1 MTKQECVNLIKLLKY
16 CYPAFF
22 KTRTKE
28 QFVNFANAFISEFEE
43 FDYKLADHAINKL
56 ISKRY
61 KEKNKYCPNI
71 IEMKQSVIECMMSVS
86 LEVIDKIRK
95 EGYFK
100 VGISETG
107 DEAEKREADR
117 YIRVLDSLVDGHLLD
132 IIRKEIEYRMDNIEE
147 YKKYKGI
154 LLLKYL

>member
-1 MTKQECVNLIKLLKY
+1 MTKQESVKLLKFLKE

-28 QFVNFANAFISEFEE
+28 QFVNFVNTFISEFKE
-43 FDYKLADHAINKL
+43 FDYKLVDYAIDKL

-61 KEKNKYCPNI
+61 KEKNRYCPNI
-71 IEMKQSVIECMMSVS
+71 IEMKQSVISCMTSVV
-86 LEVIDKIRK
+86 LEVIDKIRA

>member
-1 MTKQECVNLIKLLKY
+1 
-16 CYPAFF
+16 
-22 KTRTKE
+22 
-28 QFVNFANAFISEFEE
+28 
-43 FDYKLADHAINKL
+43 
-56 ISKRY
+56 
-61 KEKNKYCPNI
+61 
-71 IEMKQSVIECMMSVS
+71 MKQSVIECMMSVS

-132 IIRKEIEYRMDNIEE
+132 IIRKEIEYRMDNVEE

-154 LLLKYL
+154 LLLQYL

>member
-1 MTKQECVNLIKLLKY
+1 MTKQESVKLLKFLKE

-28 QFVNFANAFISEFEE
+28 QFVNFVNTFISEFKE
-43 FDYKLADHAINKL
+43 FDYKLVDYAIDKL

-61 KEKNKYCPNI
+61 KEKNRYCPNI
-71 IEMKQSVIECMMSVS
+71 IEMKQSVISCMTSVV
-86 LEVIDKIRK
+86 LEVIDKIRA

-132 IIRKEIEYRMDNIEE
+132 IIRKEIEYRMNNVEE